1 VTSLNSV
8 DGPARTEN
16 RKSKLALPRVL
27 RKHSKDDDGERTS
40 SKFEKSPRL
49 LRKTTSGQSA
59 NSKDN
64 ASTEGSEQDIDAMF
78 KDYEQSE
85 HSKNKSPGQK
95 EFTGWF
101 FCNFV
106 ELRRS
111 WTNRTLGRI
120 KRGTLLSETDES
132 ELTAACLLF
141 VQRKLPHKNRES
153 QISIKTH
160 LLFVGKCGMIEFTL
174 QYDKNTQELLVI
186 VHSCKVST
194 SLCVEK
200 RFH

>member
-1 VTSLNSV
+1 VFSFFHLELSVEQDKESSSIALAPTTRTERAFNSQLSLKSSSDENGGSSDSHRGSVTSLNSV

-101 FCNFV
+101 FVILWNC
-106 ELRRS
+106 E
-111 WTNRTLGRI
+111 
-120 KRGTLLSETDES
+120 E
-132 ELTAACLLF
+132 
-141 VQRKLPHKNRES
+141 
-153 QISIKTH
+153 
-160 LLFVGKCGMIEFTL
+160 VGLIGL
-174 QYDKNTQELLVI
+174 
-186 VHSCKVST
+186 
-194 SLCVEK
+194 
-200 RFH
+200 